1 MSKNKEFDPRFHR
14 DLRLA
19 PARGKFFGLPDFG
32 ITETF
37 TRLAGKQPT
46 TQIIGRGLKAK
57 TYEIEPEANQDILD
71 QSTLFNTKGEYVGGT
86 LPSGSGV
93 VTTKEKKP
101 EPEDES
107 KPLDLDTGD
116 PTAGVKGQTPQ
127 GFLID
132 FLERD
137 ILRRQNE
144 RNALRLNQALIN
156 QETAA
161 LAERNRQALANQLAF
176 TKFDTT
182 QIAKNQLR
190 AAQREGELMRAIAVQ
205 ASAGAQI
212 GGLGT
217 GRRFGRG

>member
-14 DLRLA
+14 DLRLV
-19 PARGKFFGLPDFG
+19 PARGRFFGLPDFG

-46 TQIIGRGLKAK
+46 TQIIGQGLGAK
-57 TYEIEPEANQDILD
+57 TYEIDPEAIQDTLD
-71 QSTLFNTKGEYVGGT
+71 QATLYNNKGEYVGGI
-86 LPSGSGV
+86 LPSGPG
-93 VTTKEKKP
+93 TTTTTTEEKK
-101 EPEDES
+101 D

-116 PTAGVKGQTPQ
+116 PTAGVKGQDTK

-144 RNALRLNQALIN
+144 RNALRLNQALTN

-161 LAERNRQALANQLAF
+161 LSERNRQALANQLAF

-190 AAQREGELMRAIAVQ
+190 AAQREGELMRAIAAQ

>member
-1 MSKNKEFDPRFHR
+1 MNKFGRN
-14 DLRLA
+14 
-19 PARGKFFGLPDFG
+19 KFQQAMFGLNKFINRRILGKDNVEFMPQYQPVEG
-32 ITETF
+32 VMYGQLPTGYKQTEDVAF
-37 TRLAGKQPT
+37 KKSAEFNKKEKGRDDLDDILKQP
-46 TQIIGRGLKAK
+46 
-57 TYEIEPEANQDILD
+57 EPID
-71 QSTLFNTKGEYVGGT
+71 FN
-86 LPSGSGV
+86 
-93 VTTKEKKP
+93 
-101 EPEDES
+101 
-107 KPLDLDTGD
+107 TGD
-116 PTAGVKGQTPQ
+116 PTAGVKGQDTK

-190 AAQREGELMRAIAVQ
+190 AAQREGELKRAIAVQ

>member
-14 DLRLA
+14 DLRLV
-19 PARGKFFGLPDFG
+19 PARGRFFGLPDFG

-46 TQIIGRGLKAK
+46 TQIIGQGLGAK
-57 TYEIEPEANQDILD
+57 TYEIDPEAIQDTLD
-71 QSTLFNTKGEYVGGT
+71 QATLYNNKGEYVGGI
-86 LPSGSGV
+86 LPSGPG
-93 VTTKEKKP
+93 TTTTTTEEKK
-101 EPEDES
+101 D

-116 PTAGVKGQTPQ
+116 PTAGVKGQDTK

-144 RNALRLNQALIN
+144 RNALRLNQALTN

-161 LAERNRQALANQLAF
+161 LSERNRQALANQLAF
-176 TKFDTT
+176 TKFDTA

-190 AAQREGELMRAIAVQ
+190 AAQREGELMRAIAAQ

>member
-1 MSKNKEFDPRFHR
+1 MMSKNKEFDPRFNR
-14 DLRLA
+14 DLRLV
-19 PARGKFFGLPDFG
+19 PARGRFFGLPDFG

-46 TQIIGRGLKAK
+46 TQIIGQGFGAK
-57 TYEIEPEANQDILD
+57 TYEIDPEANQDILD
-71 QSTLFNTKGEYVGGT
+71 QATLYNNKGEYVGGI
-86 LPSGSGV
+86 LPSGPG
-93 VTTKEKKP
+93 TTTTEEKK
-101 EPEDES
+101 D

-116 PTAGVKGQTPQ
+116 PTAGVKGQDTK

-144 RNALRLNQALIN
+144 RNALRLNQALTN

-161 LAERNRQALANQLAF
+161 LSERNRQALANQLAF

-190 AAQREGELMRAIAVQ
+190 AAQREGELMRAIAAQ

-212 GGLGT
+212 GSLGT
-217 GRRFGRG
+217 GRRFGK

>member
-1 MSKNKEFDPRFHR
+1 MNKFGRN
-14 DLRLA
+14 
-19 PARGKFFGLPDFG
+19 KFQQAMFGLNKFINRRILGKDNVEFMPQYQPVEG
-32 ITETF
+32 VMYGQLPTGYKQTEDVAF
-37 TRLAGKQPT
+37 KKSAEFNKKEKGRDDLDDILKQP
-46 TQIIGRGLKAK
+46 
-57 TYEIEPEANQDILD
+57 EPID
-71 QSTLFNTKGEYVGGT
+71 FN
-86 LPSGSGV
+86 
-93 VTTKEKKP
+93 
-101 EPEDES
+101 
-107 KPLDLDTGD
+107 TGD
-116 PTAGVKGQTPQ
+116 PTAGVKGQDTK

-137 ILRRQNE
+137 VLRRQNE

>member
-1 MSKNKEFDPRFHR
+1 MNKFGRN
-14 DLRLA
+14 
-19 PARGKFFGLPDFG
+19 KFQQAMFGLNKFINRRILGKDNVEFMPQYQPVEG
-32 ITETF
+32 VMYGQLPTGYKQTEDVAF
-37 TRLAGKQPT
+37 KKSAEFNKKEKGRDDLDDILKQP
-46 TQIIGRGLKAK
+46 
-57 TYEIEPEANQDILD
+57 EPID
-71 QSTLFNTKGEYVGGT
+71 FN
-86 LPSGSGV
+86 
-93 VTTKEKKP
+93 
-101 EPEDES
+101 
-107 KPLDLDTGD
+107 TGD
-116 PTAGVKGQTPQ
+116 PTAGVKGQDTK

>member
-1 MSKNKEFDPRFHR
+1 MNKFGRN
-14 DLRLA
+14 
-19 PARGKFFGLPDFG
+19 KFQQAMFGLNKFINRRILGKDNVEFMPQYQPVEG
-32 ITETF
+32 VMYGQLPTGYKQTEDVAF
-37 TRLAGKQPT
+37 KKSAEFNKKEKGRDDLDDILKQP
-46 TQIIGRGLKAK
+46 
-57 TYEIEPEANQDILD
+57 EPID
-71 QSTLFNTKGEYVGGT
+71 FN
-86 LPSGSGV
+86 
-93 VTTKEKKP
+93 
-101 EPEDES
+101 
-107 KPLDLDTGD
+107 TGD
-116 PTAGVKGQTPQ
+116 PTAGVKGQDTK

-144 RNALRLNQALIN
+144 RNALRLNQALTN

-161 LAERNRQALANQLAF
+161 LSERNRQALANQLAF

-190 AAQREGELMRAIAVQ
+190 AAQREGELKRAIAVQ

>member
-1 MSKNKEFDPRFHR
+1 MSKNKEFDPRFYR
-14 DLRLA
+14 DLRLV
-19 PARGKFFGLPDFG
+19 PARGRFFGIPDFG

-46 TQIIGRGLKAK
+46 TQIIGKGLGAK

-71 QSTLFNTKGEYVGGT
+71 QSTLFNTKGKYVGGT
-86 LPSGSGV
+86 LPSGSEV
-93 VTTKEKKP
+93 KTTTKEKK
-101 EPEDES
+101 DES

-127 GFLID
+127 RFLID

-144 RNALRLNQALIN
+144 RNALRLNQALTN

-190 AAQREGELMRAIAVQ
+190 AAQREGELMRAIAAQ